1 MLPLLVIPPIQ
12 PFHPRRI
19 GLGFLSFPF
28 LPVSCRLFGPTKKLK
43 PLISNHL
50 PPLFPKT
57 WGVFV
62 HFSNFALRFSARLI
76 FQFRFSNPAFSS
88 LVLPSSAHS
97 CTPPSVH
104 FRISRF
110 QFRASV

>member
-62 HFSNFALRFSARLI
+62 HFSNFALRFSARLLPLPPAHFPLSI
-76 FQFRFSNPAFSS
+76 FEFEFP
-88 LVLPSSAHS
+88 
-97 CTPPSVH
+97 
-104 FRISRF
+104 ISRF
-110 QFRASV
+110 SVSLLESTLMKDYQ